1 MFRPHSLN
9 ATHQCGTFST
19 ILQQQTGFSLVTW
32 PHGCHPTF
40 QHWQYES
47 FFFLLP
53 DTTRPQIILVS
64 NWPAGYLLKSTLN
77 IKAQPWDKLK
87 TKLKTK
93 VICGLPLT
101 RAERTKHA
109 LPQICQCT
117 YLLCSRCISDGLQ
130 QECDLAWTRDC
141 VIGLLQRKLTDSG
154 KDETLHAYR
163 YSCSPMKNL
172 SLPEIVA
179 VKVMVFCTCL
189 YFHICYSTFQTE
201 QMLRLVHNFI
211 HL

>member
-1 MFRPHSLN
+1 M
-9 ATHQCGTFST
+9 A
-19 ILQQQTGFSLVTW
+19 TW
-32 PHGCHPTF
+32 PSPDFPALTI
-40 QHWQYES
+40 WI
-47 FFFLLP
+47 FFFFFF
-53 DTTRPQIILVS
+53 T

-93 VICGLPLT
+93 VICSLPLT
-101 RAERTKHA
+101 RAERTNHA
-109 LPQICQCT
+109 LPQIYQCT

-130 QECDLAWTRDC
+130 QECDLTWTRDC

-163 YSCSPMKNL
+163 YSFSPMKNV

-179 VKVMVFCTCL
+179 VKVMAFCTCL

-201 QMLRLVHNFI
+201 QTLRLVHNFI
-211 HL
+211 HLSGWKWVWLFKNWMLSA